1 MIQCNKYTTKLKG
14 NKPNNLVCVRLC
26 GGGGVGV
33 GVGGIFGS
41 NSERQEKAL
50 GSMKP
55 NSYLSIMLKKQS
67 S

>member
-33 GVGGIFGS
+33 GVGGAFLAQTQ
-41 NSERQEKAL
+41 ND
-50 GSMKP
+50 
-55 NSYLSIMLKKQS
+55 KKRP
-67 S
+67 